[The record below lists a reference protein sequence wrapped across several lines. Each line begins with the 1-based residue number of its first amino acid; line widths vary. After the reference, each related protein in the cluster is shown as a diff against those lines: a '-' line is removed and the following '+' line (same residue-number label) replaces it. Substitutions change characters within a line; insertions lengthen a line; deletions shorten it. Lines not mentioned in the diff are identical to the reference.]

1 MKYKSGDKVKVIN
14 PTFAKTWENM
24 GRKNEWEIDFIETR
38 TKGHPSLWENMGRKN
53 EWEID
58 FIETR
63 TKGHPSLYICYC
75 VDDSRK
81 MLFHFLEEEVEQLK

>member
-38 TKGHPSLWENMGRKN
+38 TKGHPSL
-53 EWEID
+53 
-58 FIETR
+58 
-63 TKGHPSLYICYC
+63 YICYC
-75 VDDSRK
+75 VDDTKLIKNQAMVEVSASDTYGKNVKRK
-81 MLFHFLEEEVEQLK
+81 KKKYLTI

>member
-38 TKGHPSLWENMGRKN
+38 TKGHPSL
-53 EWEID
+53 
-58 FIETR
+58 
-63 TKGHPSLYICYC
+63 YICYC
-75 VDDSRK
+75 VDDNHK
-81 MLFHFLEEEVEQLK
+81 EVWRNILYKLSLGIRLYQKVIVLTHQIVVIKK